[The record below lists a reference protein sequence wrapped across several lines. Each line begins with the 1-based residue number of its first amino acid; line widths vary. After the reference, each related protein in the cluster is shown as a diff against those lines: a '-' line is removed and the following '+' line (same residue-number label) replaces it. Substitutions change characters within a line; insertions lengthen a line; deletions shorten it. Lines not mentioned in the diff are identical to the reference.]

1 MLDDELQLVR
11 QGWLWKGGKTFGQY
25 TQKRR
30 HFLLVRPVPGSTLAC
45 KRPPCIGGETLPSPP
60 PHAPCHGG

>member
-11 QGWLWKGGKTFGQY
+11 QGWLWKGGRTFGQY

-30 HFLLVRPVPGSTLAC
+30 HFLLVRNKSRLD
-45 KRPPCIGGETLPSPP
+45 PSPIAYLSLLQSLP
-60 PHAPCHGG
+60 EGLKLAAEMIL

>member
-1 MLDDELQLVR
+1 MLDDEQLQLVR

-30 HFLLVRPVPGSTLAC
+30 HFLLVSRPLVAKSLSAAC
-45 KRPPCIGGETLPSPP
+45 R
-60 PHAPCHGG
+60 